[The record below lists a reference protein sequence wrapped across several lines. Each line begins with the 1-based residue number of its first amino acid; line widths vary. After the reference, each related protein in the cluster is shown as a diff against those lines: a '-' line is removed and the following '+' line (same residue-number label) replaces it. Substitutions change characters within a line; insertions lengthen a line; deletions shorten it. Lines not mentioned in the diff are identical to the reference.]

1 MENVGTEM
9 GNASLLRERATW
21 TRASLQDEGCQ
32 ADEHFSCLFPGTPG
46 PFCLGWRMLLAHAV
60 PRDDWTG
67 GRLERDRDVPED
79 PK

>member
-1 MENVGTEM
+1 MWGTEM
-9 GNASLLRERATW
+9 GNASLIREQATW
-21 TRASLQDEGCQ
+21 CRTRAAKPTNIFPAYSQHPGAVLSWL
-32 ADEHFSCLFPGTPG
+32 ADAP
-46 PFCLGWRMLLAHAV
+46 AHAV